1 MTSITNDYSSL
12 PRILIVEDEPFI
24 AENLQEML
32 SIFGYED
39 TEIANSANQAI
50 KAIKTSRP
58 DMVLLD
64 VKIKGDQD
72 GIELGGIIQTQYQI
86 PFMYITSYSDKET
99 VSRAKHTNP
108 LGFIVK
114 PFTKD
119 DVYAAIEVALY
130 NKNRIASS
138 GAGQKAPIGENP
150 TTYSNDSIFIKKKT
164 LLEKVDYED
173 LLWIEADGNHITIH
187 VKDGRDYTIR
197 KSLKEISDKLPKDR
211 FLRVHKSF
219 IVQVK
224 AVTAIDSSNV
234 HMGDLKIPIGRSYY
248 NAFTATLNTISAS

>member
-1 MTSITNDYSSL
+1 MTQINNEYVNL

-32 SIFGYED
+32 SIFGYEE

-50 KAIKTSRP
+50 KAIKTNRP

-72 GIELGGIIQTQYQI
+72 GIELGAIIQEQYHI
-86 PFMYITSYSDKET
+86 PFLYITSYSDKET
-99 VSRAKHTNP
+99 VNRAKHTNP

-130 NKNRIASS
+130 NKNRLAVGS
-138 GAGQKAPIGENP
+138 GNNLISENP

-164 LLEKVDYED
+164 LLEKVRYAD

-187 VKDGRDYTIR
+187 AKNDRQFTIR
-197 KSLKEISDKLPKDR
+197 KSLKDIADKLPKDR

-219 IVQVK
+219 VVQVD

-234 HMGDLKIPIGRSYY
+234 HMEDKKIPIGRSYY

>member
-1 MTSITNDYSSL
+1 METNYSSG

-32 SIFGYED
+32 SIFGHEN

-58 DMVLLD
+58 DLVLLD

-72 GIELGGIIQTQYQI
+72 GIELGGIIKDQYQL
-86 PFMYITSYSDKET
+86 PFVYITSYSDKDT
-99 VSRAKHTNP
+99 VNRAKHTQP

-119 DVYAAIEVALY
+119 DVYAAIEVALF
-130 NKNRIASS
+130 NRGRIAVK
-138 GAGQKAPIGENP
+138 GPQNVLVNENP
-150 TTYSNDSIFIKKKT
+150 TTYNNDSIFIKKKGR
-164 LLEKVDYED
+164 LEKVIYDE
-173 LLWIEADGNHITIH
+173 LIWIEADGNHITIN
-187 VKDGRDYTIR
+187 VEDGRTYTIR
-197 KSLKEISDKLPKDR
+197 KSLKEITDKLPKDR

-219 IVQVK
+219 VVLVD
-224 AVTAIDSSNV
+224 AVTAIDTSFIYLK
-234 HMGDLKIPIGRSYY
+234 DRKIPIGRSYY

>member
-1 MTSITNDYSSL
+1 MALITNEYQSV

-32 SIFGYED
+32 SIFGYEQ

-50 KAIKTSRP
+50 KAIKTNRP

-72 GIELGGIIQTQYQI
+72 GIELGGIIQSQYQI
-86 PFMYITSYSDKET
+86 PFLYITSYSDKET
-99 VSRAKHTNP
+99 VNRAKHTRP

-119 DVYAAIEVALY
+119 DVYAAIEVALF
-130 NKNRIASS
+130 NKNKLE
-138 GAGQKAPIGENP
+138 AGGGSRLSLENP
-150 TTYSNDSIFIKKKT
+150 TTYNNDSIFVKKKS
-164 LLEKVDYED
+164 LLEKVEYSD
-173 LLWIEADGNHITIH
+173 LLWIEADGNHITLH
-187 VKDGRDYTIR
+187 TKDDRLYTIR
-197 KSLKEISDKLPKDR
+197 KSLKEIADKLPKDR

-219 IVQVK
+219 VVQVK

-234 HMGDLKIPIGRSYY
+234 HMGEKKIPIGRSYY
-248 NAFTATLNTISAS
+248 NAFTATLNTINAS

>member
-1 MTSITNDYSSL
+1 MESSYRNT

-50 KAIKTSRP
+50 KAIKISRP
-58 DMVLLD
+58 DLVLLD

-72 GIELGGIIQTQYQI
+72 GIELGGIIKEQYQL
-86 PFMYITSYSDKET
+86 PFVYITSYSDKET
-99 VSRAKHTNP
+99 VNRAKHTQP

-119 DVYAAIEVALY
+119 DVYAAIEVALF
-130 NKNRIASS
+130 NKNRIAAKGGPSNVL
-138 GAGQKAPIGENP
+138 AAENP
-150 TTYSNDSIFIKKKT
+150 TTYNNDSIFIKKKGM
-164 LLEKVDYED
+164 LEKVKYED
-173 LLWIEADGNHITIH
+173 LIWIEADGNHITIN
-187 VKDGRDYTIR
+187 VNDGRTYTIR
-197 KSLKEISDKLPKDR
+197 KSLKEITDKLPKDR

-219 IVQVK
+219 VVLVD
-224 AVTAIDSSNV
+224 AVSAIDTSFV
-234 HMGDLKIPIGRSYY
+234 YLGDKQIPIGRSYY

>member
-1 MTSITNDYSSL
+1 MSALANDYGNS
-12 PRILIVEDEPFI
+12 PKILIVEDEPFI

-32 SIFGYED
+32 GIFGHDD

-50 KAIKTSRP
+50 KAIKTARP
-58 DMVLLD
+58 DLVLLD

-72 GIELGGIIQTQYQI
+72 GIELGAIIQQQYKV
-86 PFMYITSYSDKET
+86 PFIYITSYSDKDT
-99 VSRAKHTNP
+99 VNRAKHTQP

-130 NKNRIASS
+130 NKNRIAIST
-138 GAGQKAPIGENP
+138 GERPANLNP
-150 TTYSNDSIFIKKKT
+150 TTYNNDSIYVKKKG
-164 LLEKVDYED
+164 LLEKVKYDE
-173 LLWIEADGNHITIH
+173 LMWIEADGNHITMN
-187 VKDGRDYTIR
+187 VADGRTYTVR
-197 KSLKEISDKLPKDR
+197 KSLKEITDKLPKDR

-219 IVQVK
+219 VVQVDV
-224 AVTAIDSSNV
+224 VTAIDTNHV
-234 HMGDLKIPIGRSYY
+234 HLGEKKIPIGRSYY

>member
-1 MTSITNDYSSL
+1 MESTYSQT

-39 TEIANSANQAI
+39 TEIASSANSAI

-58 DMVLLD
+58 DLALLD

-72 GIELGGIIQTQYQI
+72 GIELGKIIKEQYQV
-86 PFMYITSYSDKET
+86 PFVFITSYSDKET
-99 VSRAKHTNP
+99 INRAKHTQP

-119 DVYAAIEVALY
+119 DVYAAIEVALF
-130 NKNRIASS
+130 NKNRVAHKSTDPLVV
-138 GAGQKAPIGENP
+138 ANP
-150 TTYSNDSIFIKKKT
+150 TTYSNDSIFIKKKG
-164 LLEKVDYED
+164 LLEKVKYSN
-173 LLWIEADGNHITIH
+173 LHWIEADGNHITIH
-187 VKDGRDYTIR
+187 AADGRDYTIR
-197 KSLKEISDKLPKDR
+197 KSLKELSDKLPKDR

-219 IVQVK
+219 IVLVD
-224 AVTAIDSSNV
+224 AVTAIDTSFV
-234 HMGDLKIPIGRSYY
+234 YLGDRKIPIGRSYY

>member
-1 MTSITNDYSSL
+1 MAVIETNYDQS

-32 SIFGYED
+32 GIFGYEN

-58 DMVLLD
+58 DLVLLD

-72 GIELGGIIQTQYQI
+72 GIELGGIIHDQYKL
-86 PFMYITSYSDKET
+86 PFVYITSYSDKET
-99 VSRAKHTNP
+99 VNRAKHTQP

-119 DVYAAIEVALY
+119 DVYAAIEVALF
-130 NKNRIASS
+130 NKNRIAVNS
-138 GAGQKAPIGENP
+138 GINLFETNP
-150 TTYSNDSIFIKKKT
+150 TTYNNDSIFIKRKT
-164 LLEKVDYED
+164 LLEKVKYSD
-173 LLWIEADGNHITIH
+173 LYWIEADGNYITLYASNDRSFT
-187 VKDGRDYTIR
+187 VR
-197 KSLKEISDKLPKDR
+197 KSLKEITDKLPKDR

-219 IVQVK
+219 VVQVD
-224 AVTAIDSSNV
+224 AVTAIDTIHV
-234 HMGDLKIPIGRSYY
+234 HLDDKKIPIGRSYY
-248 NAFTATLNTISAS
+248 NAFTATLNTITAS

>member
-1 MTSITNDYSSL
+1 MDTTYNSG

-32 SIFGYED
+32 SIFGHEN

-50 KAIKTSRP
+50 KAIKISRP
-58 DMVLLD
+58 DLVLLD

-72 GIELGGIIQTQYQI
+72 GIELGGIIKDQYQL
-86 PFMYITSYSDKET
+86 PFVYITSYSDKET
-99 VSRAKHTNP
+99 VNRAKHTQP

-119 DVYAAIEVALY
+119 DVYAAIEVALF
-130 NKNRIASS
+130 NQNRMVVRGPQNAL
-138 GAGQKAPIGENP
+138 ANENP
-150 TTYSNDSIFIKKKT
+150 TTYNNDSIFIKKRG
-164 LLEKVDYED
+164 LLEKVKYED
-173 LLWIEADGNHITIH
+173 LVWIEADGNHITIN
-187 VKDGRDYTIR
+187 VKDGRTYTIR
-197 KSLKEISDKLPKDR
+197 KSLKDITDKLPKDR

-219 IVQVK
+219 VVLVD
-224 AVTAIDSSNV
+224 AVTAIDTSFIYLQ
-234 HMGDLKIPIGRSYY
+234 DKEIPIGRSYY

>member
-1 MTSITNDYSSL
+1 MAVIDNDYDQS

-32 SIFGYED
+32 GIFGYEN

-58 DMVLLD
+58 ELVLLD

-72 GIELGGIIQTQYQI
+72 GIELGGIIHDQYKV
-86 PFMYITSYSDKET
+86 PFVYITSYSDKET
-99 VSRAKHTNP
+99 VNRAKHTQP

-119 DVYAAIEVALY
+119 DVYAAIEVALFH
-130 NKNRIASS
+130 KNRIAVNS
-138 GAGQKAPIGENP
+138 GINLFETNP
-150 TTYSNDSIFIKKKT
+150 TIYNNDSIFIKRKT
-164 LLEKVDYED
+164 LLEKVKYSD
-173 LLWIEADGNHITIH
+173 LIWIEADGNHITLH
-187 VKDGRDYTIR
+187 ATGNRDFTVR
-197 KSLKEISDKLPKDR
+197 KSLKEITDKLPKDR

-219 IVQVK
+219 VVQVD
-224 AVTAIDSSNV
+224 AVTAIDTNHV
-234 HMGDLKIPIGRSYY
+234 HLGEMKIPIGRSYY

>member
-1 MTSITNDYSSL
+1 MSLITNDYTSL

-72 GIELGGIIQTQYQI
+72 GIELGGIIQNQYQI
-86 PFMYITSYSDKET
+86 PFLYITSYSDKET
-99 VSRAKHTNP
+99 VNRAKHTHP

-130 NKNRIASS
+130 NKGRIASGGGKNS
-138 GAGQKAPIGENP
+138 VNENP
-150 TTYSNDSIFIKKKT
+150 NANSNDSIFVKKKT
-164 LLEKVDYED
+164 LLEKVKYEN

-187 VKDGRDYTIR
+187 VDDGRSYTIR
-197 KSLKEISDKLPKDR
+197 KSLKEITDKLPKDR

-219 IVQVK
+219 VVQVD

-234 HMGDLKIPIGRSYY
+234 HMGDRKIPIGRSYY

>member
-1 MTSITNDYSSL
+1 MTLLANDYTSM

-58 DMVLLD
+58 DMILLD

-72 GIELGGIIQTQYQI
+72 GIELGGIIQTQYKI
-86 PFMYITSYSDKET
+86 PFLYITSYSDKET

-130 NKNRIASS
+130 NKNRLA
-138 GAGQKAPIGENP
+138 AGEGKTPANENP
-150 TTYSNDSIFIKKKT
+150 TTYTNDSIFIKKKT
-164 LLEKVDYED
+164 LLEKVKYED
-173 LLWIEADGNHITIH
+173 LMWIEADGNHITIH
-187 VKDGRDYTIR
+187 VNDGRDYTIR
-197 KSLKEISDKLPKDR
+197 KSLKEITDKLPKDR

-219 IVQVK
+219 VVQVD

>member
-1 MTSITNDYSSL
+1 MESSYRNT

-50 KAIKTSRP
+50 KAIKVSRP
-58 DMVLLD
+58 DLVLLD

-72 GIELGGIIQTQYQI
+72 GIELGGIIKEQYQL
-86 PFMYITSYSDKET
+86 PFVYITSYSDKET
-99 VSRAKHTNP
+99 VNRAKHTQP

-119 DVYAAIEVALY
+119 DVYAAIEVALF
-130 NKNRIASS
+130 NKNRIAAKGSS
-138 GAGQKAPIGENP
+138 NALVNENP
-150 TTYSNDSIFIKKKT
+150 TTYNNDSIFVKKKSM
-164 LLEKVDYED
+164 LEKVKYEE
-173 LLWIEADGNHITIH
+173 LIWIEADGNHITINSN
-187 VKDGRDYTIR
+187 DGRAYTIR
-197 KSLKEISDKLPKDR
+197 KSLKEITDKLPKDR

-219 IVQVK
+219 VVLVD
-224 AVTAIDSSNV
+224 AVTAIDTSFV
-234 HMGDLKIPIGRSYY
+234 YLGEKKIPIGRSYY

>member
-1 MTSITNDYSSL
+1 MESSYRMS

-32 SIFGYED
+32 SIFGYEN

-50 KAIKTSRP
+50 KAIKISRP
-58 DMVLLD
+58 ELVLLD

-72 GIELGGIIQTQYQI
+72 GIELGGIIKEQYQL
-86 PFMYITSYSDKET
+86 PFVYITSYSDKET
-99 VSRAKHTNP
+99 VNRAKHTQP

-119 DVYAAIEVALY
+119 DVYAAIEVALF
-130 NKNRIASS
+130 NKNRIAAKGLTNVLASS
-138 GAGQKAPIGENP
+138 NP
-150 TTYSNDSIFIKKKT
+150 TTYNNDSIFIKKKGM
-164 LLEKVDYED
+164 LEKVSYED
-173 LLWIEADGNHITIH
+173 LLWIEAAGNHITVK
-187 VKDGRDYTIR
+187 VKDGREYTIR
-197 KSLKEISDKLPKDR
+197 KSLKDITDKLPKDR

-219 IVQVK
+219 VVLVD
-224 AVTAIDSSNV
+224 AVTAIDTSFV
-234 HMGDLKIPIGRSYY
+234 YLGDKQIPIGRSYY